1 MRLLKDLLHK
11 NRIRLV
17 AGIVSLG
24 FIFGGCEDYLNRAPQ
39 ANITDTDVF
48 GSFVSFQG
56 FVEEMYDCIVD
67 IHKVLGGNQYY
78 NFSASDELLSNVP
91 IPWDDGNYWNQGTFL
106 YGASPNFTYSG
117 NLTRMRVWPFAWYAI
132 RKANLG
138 LSKLDLLT
146 NADPEARRV
155 IEGQCL
161 FFRAYF
167 HFELMRWYGGL
178 PYIDEVLSSSEEL
191 KLPRLSYRETALKV
205 ARDFEAAAALLPLKW
220 DDSAVGQATLGNNSQ
235 RITKIHALSLMGKNL
250 LYAASPMMN
259 ESSTGINTY
268 DVELCKRAADTFA
281 EVIRI
286 CNESGTYR
294 LQSWQTWTDN
304 FWVWSPGNRERP
316 GGTEVIMNPT
326 VIIPNFVRFTTNRTA
341 NPVQFGAGNNRVEV
355 PTHNY
360 IKNYGMANG
369 LPIDDP
375 ESGYD
380 PNDPWTGREPRFYI
394 DIVYDGVRLVDNANV
409 AAARENEFAQLSNAG
424 RHRNGTPASS
434 NVAGSVT
441 GYFYRKWTPK
451 GNNPWDNRWGN
462 FQSYHPIMRLADV
475 YLMYAE
481 AVLHGYGSPTAKSPG
496 VELTALDA
504 VNAIR
509 NRAQLPNLAPK
520 FTASKDAFMKELI
533 RERAVELA
541 FEGHRFFDLRRWNV
555 AGNAEYIQK
564 TAIDFDRGPN
574 GKPINLRER
583 VVVTRVFEKKH
594 NWLPFQLGDTRL
606 YEGFPQNP
614 GW

>member
-1 MRLLKDLLHK
+1 MGIIKNTINK
-11 NRIRLV
+11 NRWRLIVPMV
-17 AGIVSLG
+17 AAG
-24 FIFGGCEDYLNRAPQ
+24 FLFGSCEDYLDKAPE
-39 ANITDTDVF
+39 ASITDTDVF

-78 NFSASDELLSNVP
+78 NFSASDEVLCNVP
-91 IPWDDGNYWNQGTFL
+91 LPWDDGNYWNQATFL

-138 LSKLDLLT
+138 LSKLDLLS
-146 NADPEARRV
+146 NASPEARNV

-191 KLPRLSYRETALKV
+191 QLPRLSYRETALK
-205 ARDFEAAAALLPLKW
+205 AAEDFRAAAALLPLRW
-220 DDSAVGQATLGNNSQ
+220 DDTTVGQATLGNNSE
-235 RITKIHALSLMGKNL
+235 RITKIHALSMLARNL

-259 ESSTGINTY
+259 ESSTGNNAY
-268 DVELCKRAADTFA
+268 DAELAKQAADVA
-281 EVIRI
+281 ADIIRI
-286 CNESGTYR
+286 CNESGAYK
-294 LQSWQTWTDN
+294 LQTWDTWTDN

-326 VIIPNFVRFTTNRTA
+326 AIIPSFVRFTTNRTT

-355 PTHNY
+355 PTHNF

-375 ESGYD
+375 ESGYN
-380 PNDPWTGREPRFYI
+380 PNEPWTGREPRFYI
-394 DIVYDGVRLVDNANV
+394 DVVYEGVRMVDNAV
-409 AAARENEFAQLSNAG
+409 AAAAKENEFAQLSNSG
-424 RHRNGTPASS
+424 RHRNGTPASAG
-434 NVAGSVT
+434 VAGSVT

-462 FQSYHPIMRLADV
+462 FQSYHPIVRLADI

-481 AVLHGYGSPTAKSPG
+481 AVLHGYGSPTSTASG
-496 VELTALDA
+496 SSLTAIDA
-504 VNAIR
+504 VNVIR
-509 NRAQLPNLAPK
+509 NRAQLPNLPAK
-520 FTASKDAFMKELI
+520 YTASKDVFMKQII
-533 RERAVELA
+533 RERAVEFA
-541 FEGHRFFDLRRWNV
+541 FEGHRFFDLRRWNI
-555 AGNAEYIQK
+555 AGNAEYIDK
-564 TAIDFDRGPN
+564 TAIDFDLN
-574 GKPINLRER
+574 SDGKPINFRER
-583 VVVTRVFEKKH
+583 VVVQRVFEKRH